1 MTTVIVLG
9 GGPDAE
15 REVSLDS
22 AREIAQG
29 LRQNRALTVVERTI
43 GRVTQGEVGAMEG
56 DVFFPALHGA
66 FGEGGA
72 LQEMLER
79 DGRPY
84 VGSGPGTAR
93 LAMDK
98 VATKLVASGM
108 GIHTPRA
115 CVLNVADDACP
126 IGLPVVVKPT
136 HEGSSVGLHICRTD
150 QQWVDALDAV
160 RKDRASHPDRV
171 YMVERLVQGRELTVG
186 LLDNAPLPTI
196 QIVPADGT
204 YDYEAKYHRDDT
216 RYILEPDL
224 PPGVDAALAEHA
236 ARLAEALGV
245 RHLARVDFM
254 LDTNNTPWLIEL
266 NTMPGFTT
274 HSLVPMAAGRKGFA
288 MDRLCSWLVEI
299 AVRDGQVVA

>member
-1 MTTVIVLG
+1 MTTVLVLG

-15 REVSLDS
+15 REVSLNS
-22 AREIAQG
+22 AREIAQA
-29 LRQNRALTVVERTI
+29 LKQNRALTVVEHTI
-43 GRVTQGEVGAMEG
+43 GRITQGEINALEG

-66 FGEGGA
+66 FGEGGPLQA
-72 LQEMLER
+72 LLER

-84 VGSGPGTAR
+84 VGSGPRTAR

-98 VATKLVASGM
+98 IATKLIASGM
-108 GIHTPRA
+108 GIHTPQA
-115 CVLNVADDACP
+115 CVLNVADEACP

-136 HEGSSVGLHICRTD
+136 HEGSSVGLHICRTE
-150 QQWVDALDAV
+150 QQWAAALDTV
-160 RKDRASHPDRV
+160 RKDRAANPNRV
-171 YMVERLVQGRELTVG
+171 YMVERLVLGRELTVG
-186 LLDNAPLPTI
+186 LLDNAALPTI
-196 QIVPADGT
+196 HIAAASGT
-204 YDYEAKYHRDDT
+204 YDYDAKYNRDDT

-224 PPGVDAALAEHA
+224 PQGVDAALAEHA
-236 ARLAEALGV
+236 VKLAETLGV

-254 LDTNNTPWLIEL
+254 LDMNDTPWLIEL

-299 AVRDGQVVA
+299 AVRDRQAVA